1 MQKIISI
8 VLALALM
15 FTLTAC
21 GQGQTNTTTT
31 TTAATTTTESAS
43 DSSETPTSDASNSDK
58 TMGQTLLEAFKE
70 IMQQEKA
77 HTALDVAAGLL
88 AHDIIKFD
96 GMAEAV
102 GPGLLP
108 GFNVEIKDF
117 DEGATV
123 APMIGSIPFVG
134 YVFKLEADTDV
145 EAFMKKLQDNAN
157 PNWLVC
163 VIADETI
170 IEAVGNTVFFL
181 MCRSSNN

>member
-31 TTAATTTTESAS
+31 TTTTTTVSAS
-43 DSSETPTSDASNSDK
+43 DSSETSTTDASNSDK

-77 HTALDVAAGLL
+77 HTALDVAAGILSNE
-88 AHDIIKFD
+88 IIKFD
-96 GMAEAV
+96 GLAEAV
-102 GPGLLP
+102 EPGLLP
-108 GFNVEIKDF
+108 GFDIEIKEF
-117 DEGATV
+117 AEGATV
-123 APMIGSIPFVG
+123 SPIIGSIPFVG
-134 YVFKLEADTDV
+134 YVFKLEAGADV
-145 EAFMKKLQDNAN
+145 EAFMKTLQDNSN
-157 PNWLVC
+157 PSWLVC
-163 VIADETI
+163 VTADETVV
-170 IEAVGNTVFFL
+170 EAVGNTVFFL